1 MPTRKKAIEDQ
12 AIEDSFPVGGYVE
25 NTATTGI
32 HRGRV
37 GVVEGY
43 TGSRKSVCVMLGGET
58 HTRNFLPVHL
68 RTTAEPEPEDEAERV
83 VSSTA
88 EEPEDEAEPVVSS
101 TALGARVARG
111 NVQRVNELIETLER
125 AELFQ
130 VYWFLGEALART
142 THGNRQPTVIRGRTR
157 PSVARP
163 LAPNVQSVSEL
174 IRDMEFTDLMEVYQY
189 LGDALETE
197 MDVNDYEN
205 ENDTT
210 STG

>member
-12 AIEDSFPVGGYVE
+12 TIEDSFPVGGYVE

-68 RTTAEPEPEDEAERV
+68 RTTVQP
-83 VSSTA
+83 
-88 EEPEDEAEPVVSS
+88 EPEDEAEPVVSS